1 MDPFYIFTQAL
12 PPVPVKVPCV
22 REHIEWIKNVL
33 VQITC
38 PGLKYE
44 DALMESGSPTLH
56 ERWNKACEKFCLS
69 NLKYFL
75 DVSFMSKHV
84 KRITCIFRMTAKFR
98 EPIEFT
104 EDDFEIKS
112 KIYSLNLRLV
122 LNHILYSQDV
132 FRNLFFTLQTNV
144 NGKKILFYSK

>member
-1 MDPFYIFTQAL
+1 
-12 PPVPVKVPCV
+12 
-22 REHIEWIKNVL
+22 
-33 VQITC
+33 
-38 PGLKYE
+38 
-44 DALMESGSPTLH
+44 
-56 ERWNKACEKFCLS
+56 
-69 NLKYFL
+69 
-75 DVSFMSKHV
+75 
-84 KRITCIFRMTAKFR
+84 MTAKFR